1 MIHNFGLSFKVGLFY
16 ESKKCSSKV
25 HKCCNGPKV
34 VKKLLLLKYYKVNS
48 KLIAEQVILD

>member
-25 HKCCNGPKV
+25 YKCCNGPKV